1 MKNVLNEINLKIEK
15 NEKIAL
21 LGKSGVGISTFIDL
35 LSGLIHPNSG
45 SIRIDNQDIN
55 RNNSSLWS
63 KNISYIPQN
72 DFFVDSSILNNIIL
86 GSKETAFDKK
96 RLDWVCKIAMIDE
109 FLNDKKLSLELN
121 MERMVLTSGGQK
133 QRIGIARI
141 YENLIY

>member
-1 MKNVLNEINLKIEK
+1 M
-15 NEKIAL
+15 
-21 LGKSGVGISTFIDL
+21 
-35 LSGLIHPNSG
+35 
-45 SIRIDNQDIN
+45 
-55 RNNSSLWS
+55 WS

-121 MERMVLTSGGQK
+121 MGENGSNFSGGQK
-133 QRIGIARI
+133 QRIGIARGI
-141 YENLIY
+141 YRKSDILIFDESTSALDYETESKLLNNIFKELKIKRLFL